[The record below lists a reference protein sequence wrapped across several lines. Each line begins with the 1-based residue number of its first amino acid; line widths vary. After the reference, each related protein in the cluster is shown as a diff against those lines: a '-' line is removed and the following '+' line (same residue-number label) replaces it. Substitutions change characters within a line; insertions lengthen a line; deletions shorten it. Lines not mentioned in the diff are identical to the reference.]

1 MNSNSVEIIGITG
14 GIGSGKSTISNHLIA
29 LGYEI
34 IDADKISKD
43 ILSYNKDCIDE
54 IRNTFGESLVNNR
67 GMIRRKEL
75 SVIVFSDKTQLEKL
89 NKITHKHIIK
99 SIKNRVDELKSQK
112 NKKVFIDAPLLIE
125 TGLNEMCNEVW
136 LVVAKESARIKR
148 ASLNYGISEDDV
160 RKRADTQLNDAEKMK
175 YADIIIW
182 NNKSIEEMYKQV
194 DNLLK

>member
-75 SVIVFSDKTQLEKL
+75 SVIAFSDKTQLEKL

-136 LVVAKESARIKR
+136 LVVANESARIKR